1 MVCIQVCEKE
11 TFRLIQMLTNVKM
24 WLLTYFNRKSL
35 VGKEKS
41 RIFAATILS

>member
-41 RIFAATILS
+41 RNFAATILS